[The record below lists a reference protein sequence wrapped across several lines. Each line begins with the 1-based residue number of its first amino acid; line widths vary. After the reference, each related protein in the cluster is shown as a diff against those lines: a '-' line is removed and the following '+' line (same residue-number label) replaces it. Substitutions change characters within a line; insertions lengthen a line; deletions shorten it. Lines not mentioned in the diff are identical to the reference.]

1 MNQPYSCTDW
11 GEGGILNIPSII
23 DGDQSAVKVIDWF
36 ENTNTNKYP
45 LAVFIDHEMKIFQ
58 IIEESPTEGDTK
70 IIIDL
75 LLENVPDSGGT
86 LGIEVAEEYQLHR
99 IYPNPFNPVLNVDFQ
114 LEKSGLTKVEVYD
127 LQGNQVDVV
136 YSGFL
141 QSGNNNFS
149 WDAEK
154 HPSGTYFVSLISGE
168 SKITTSVVLLK

>member
-1 MNQPYSCTDW
+1 MPPIVDD
-11 GEGGILNIPSII
+11 GAGVNI
-23 DGDQSAVKVIDWF
+23 VFNWF
-36 ENTNTNKYP
+36 ENPNGTNIYP
-45 LAVFIDHEMKIFQ
+45 LIVFLDHTMKVDRILGTNPLPAMANNW
-58 IIEESPTEGDTK
+58 IEN
-70 IIIDL
+70 L
-75 LLENVPDSGGT
+75 VENVPDSGGT
-86 LGIEVAEEYQLHR
+86 LGIEEAEEYQLHR

-141 QSGNNNFS
+141 QSGNHNFS
-149 WDAEK
+149 WDAEE